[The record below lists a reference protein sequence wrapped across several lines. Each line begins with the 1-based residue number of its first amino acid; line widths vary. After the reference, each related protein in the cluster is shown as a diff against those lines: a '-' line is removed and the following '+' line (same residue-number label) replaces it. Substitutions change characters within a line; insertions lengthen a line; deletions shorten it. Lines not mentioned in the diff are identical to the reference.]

1 MIVKYSESYHLHIY
15 SQLSQCW
22 SLWTRRGRTLAFAAP
37 GPCRRHFA
45 VIHSVSWHCECH
57 LSGCSLDVS
66 PFCPI
71 RGRMQVVGELGD
83 ERFGLHDK
91 DLRKCQ
97 EGLRHKQT
105 RAAAEA
111 ANPAHTRTGIKFSWG
126 LHVVLQMT
134 TIPSHWQGAGIWLK
148 DVA

>member
-91 DLRKCQ
+91 DLP
-97 EGLRHKQT
+97 HT
-105 RAAAEA
+105 RAV
-111 ANPAHTRTGIKFSWG
+111 IKFSWG
-126 LHVVLQMT
+126 LHAVLQVT
-134 TIPSHWQGAGIWLK
+134 TIPSHWQGAGIWLSTFC
-148 DVA
+148 A